1 MHHTE
6 FLNAKPLVLQLF
18 VHRCLWSEKGHWE
31 FRYRRKTTRKIAD
44 IVKTYQVIK
53 RVLEKHDFLMEFMI
67 PPATAEI
74 PFTKLQ
80 HTLYKVCRKEE
91 YFMATNR
98 GYKDAEK
105 RSIL

>member
-1 MHHTE
+1 V
-6 FLNAKPLVLQLF
+6 LVLRRHASHKIPECKTARITIF

-80 HTLYKVCRKEE
+80 HRIRLSKQTL
-91 YFMATNR
+91 
-98 GYKDAEK
+98 
-105 RSIL
+105 